1 LFIAKLNRNP
11 SHGSTRT
18 KGSSNKSET
27 VEVALDGRIAPGYG
41 EATFYD
47 KEGAATVL
55 TKGKG
60 ILLPKGWYYRFHN
73 TGGRPLIILRFG
85 ADKDKAAVDRTGIE
99 GQPIPSRS
107 RENNFVEPQPI
118 EGSFWS
124 L

>member
-1 LFIAKLNRNP
+1 VLAQTELMNFAIKYYYEGGENALHTHPTEDHDFI
-11 SHGSTRT
+11 
-18 KGSSNKSET
+18 
-27 VEVALDGRIAPGYG
+27 VLDGG
-41 EATFYD
+41 ATFYD
-47 KEGAATVL
+47 KEGAAAVL

-60 ILLPKGWYYRFHN
+60 ILLPKGWYDRCYN
-73 TGGRPLIILRFG
+73 TGGRPLIILRFR
-85 ADKDKAAVDRTGIE
+85 ADKDKAAVDQTGID